1 LPENLAELIF
11 SDYIHLNSY
20 KKEIMIPRI
29 AELVIE
35 ERLFRGKVVL
45 LYGAR
50 QTGKTTLV
58 KDLIKRH
65 GGIYFNADEP
75 DIRLQLTN
83 CTSSELGSLVGTA
96 KLVVI
101 DEAQRVENIGLTL
114 KLMVDNFPDV
124 QVIATGSSSFELA
137 DRLKEPL
144 TGRKYEMILPP
155 FSLEEMENA
164 TGLVE
169 VDRMLSK
176 SVIYGMYPEP
186 ALFGVAEARERLL
199 ELAGSYLYKDILLL
213 GQIRHPDALEKLLR
227 ALALQVGNE
236 VSYTELAGLVGI
248 DKNTVET
255 YIRILEQ
262 AFILFRL
269 PPFSR
274 NLRNELKKMRKIYFW
289 DTGIRNAVINNFSP
303 LETRPDAGALWEN
316 FLIAERMK
324 YLKNHRSANSSWFW
338 RTHQQ
343 QEIDYVEERESGLLS
358 VEIKSQSGRGR
369 IPATFSRAYP
379 GAELHVISPSDWREL
394 VYADL

>member
-1 LPENLAELIF
+1 
-11 SDYIHLNSY
+11 
-20 KKEIMIPRI
+20 MIPRI
-29 AELVIE
+29 AELAIE

-58 KDLIKRH
+58 KDLLEKH
-65 GGIYFNADEP
+65 GGTYFNADEP
-75 DIRLQLTN
+75 DVRLRFAN
-83 CTSSELGSLVGTA
+83 RTSSELRNLVGTA

-101 DEAQRVENIGLTL
+101 DEAQRIENIGLTL

-144 TGRKYEMILPP
+144 TGRKHEFMLPP
-155 FSLEEMENA
+155 FSLEEMEKA
-164 TGLVE
+164 TGKLE

-176 SVIYGMYPEP
+176 SVVYGMYPEP

-199 ELAGSYLYKDILLL
+199 ELGGSYLYKDILLL

-227 ALALQVGNE
+227 ALALQVGSE
-236 VSYTELAGLVGI
+236 VSYTELAGLAGI

-255 YIRILEQ
+255 YVRILEQ
-262 AFILFRL
+262 AFIIFRL

-289 DTGIRNAVINNFSP
+289 DTGIRNAVINSFAPIEARS
-303 LETRPDAGALWEN
+303 DAGALWEN

-324 YLKNHRSANSSWFW
+324 YLKNHRAANQSWFW

-343 QEIDYVEERESGLLS
+343 QEIDYIEERESGLLAM
-358 VEIKSQSGRGR
+358 EIKSQSGRGR

-379 GAELHVISPSDWREL
+379 GAESRVIDPGHWREL
-394 VYADL
+394 VYADV